1 MKSFFLNLLVLPLV
15 VIITVACS
23 SKEAETRAQMPV
35 LQTEVTPEL
44 IFSDV
49 QIPWSV
55 AWLPNGDMLVADR
68 GGSLLRVRDGEL
80 ISRIE
85 DVPEVFARGQGGLLD
100 VVLHPDYEENGWLYI
115 SYSSPEGEGQGA
127 NTSIMRAKLT
137 ENKLTD
143 KEIVYQAIPNTTR
156 GVHYGSRIA
165 FDSNNYLYFSIGDRG
180 RRNEYPQD
188 LSKDAGKIYRLHDD
202 GSIPGDNPFV
212 GEDDAV
218 AAIFSYGHRN
228 PQGMAIHPET
238 GAVWAH
244 EHGPQGGDELNLVE
258 AGKNYGWPVISY
270 GINYNGTSF
279 TDLTEKEGM
288 EQPKMYWSPSIA
300 PSGLAFVTSD
310 KYPEW
315 QGKALVGSLK
325 FGYLVLV
332 SFDGD
337 EVAKK
342 EIVLDGIGRT
352 RDVRQGPDGFIYVAV
367 DGEGVYRINP

>member
-1 MKSFFLNLLVLPLV
+1 MKSFFFNLLVLPLV

-68 GGSLLRVRDGEL
+68 GGPLLRVRDGEL

-202 GSIPGDNPFV
+202 GSVPADNPFV

-288 EQPKMYWSPSIA
+288 EQPKTYWSPSIA

-367 DGEGVYRINP
+367 DGEGIYRINP

>member
-1 MKSFFLNLLVLPLV
+1 MKSFFFNLLVLPLAA
-15 VIITVACS
+15 IMTVACS
-23 SKEAETRAQMPV
+23 DKEAETRAQMPE

-49 QIPWSV
+49 KVPWSV
-55 AWLPNGDMLVADR
+55 AWLPNGDMLIAER
-68 GGSLLRVRDGEL
+68 SGSLLRVRNGEL

-85 DVPEVFARGQGGLLD
+85 GVPEVFARGQGGLLD
-100 VVLHPDYEENGWLYI
+100 VVLHPDYEENGWIYI

-127 NTSIMRAKLT
+127 NTSIIRG
-137 ENKLTD
+137 KLTD
-143 KEIVYQAIPNTTR
+143 NVLTGKETIYEATPNTTR
-156 GVHYGSRIA
+156 GVHYGSRIV
-165 FDSNNYLYFSIGDRG
+165 FDSDNYLYFSIGDRG
-180 RRNEYPQD
+180 RRDEYPQD
-188 LSKDAGKIYRLHDD
+188 LTIDAGKIYRLHDD
-202 GSIPGDNPFV
+202 GSVPADNPFV
-212 GEDDAV
+212 NEEDAV
-218 AAIFSYGHRN
+218 AAVFSYGHRN

-270 GINYNGTSF
+270 GRNYNGTSF

-288 EQPKMYWSPSIA
+288 EQPKTYWTPSIA
-300 PSGLAFVTSD
+300 PSGLTFVTSD

-332 SFDGD
+332 SFNGN
-337 EVAKK
+337 EVTKR

-352 RDVRQGPDGFIYVAV
+352 RDVRQGPDGYIYVAV
-367 DGEGVYRINP
+367 DGDGIYRINP